1 MIVNVD
7 DIHGQIEFISEILV
21 RVQTAPGFVALMD
34 DLQCVFLVFGFS
46 RESKGILRL
55 AIRDFVDPKLLKII
69 NNSVPLR

>member
-21 RVQTAPGFVALMD
+21 RVQTAPGFVALMN

-46 RESKGILRL
+46 GEGKGIFWL
-55 AIRDFVDPKLLKII
+55 AIGDLIDPKD
-69 NNSVPLR
+69 